1 MFRRN
6 EKLNWHSFFGLD
18 EDFFDEVDEKKKD
31 ELVIK
36 AMFAHLDGNKEM
48 YLYRPKENPIDYKET
63 ITYYVED
70 REKSLDEEYILAKK
84 ENKKH

>member
-1 MFRRN
+1 
-6 EKLNWHSFFGLD
+6 
-18 EDFFDEVDEKKKD
+18 
-31 ELVIK
+31 
-36 AMFAHLDGNKEM
+36 MFAHLDGNKEM